1 MDEIGMKERTREP
14 GRPSVLPLRL
24 SVVSPQSII
33 DSGFRRTVE
42 PLSTPFPTFSF
53 PSSPRVW
60 NFNKISEIP
69 ILFHARDPPL
79 GETLEGRT
87 IKETRSLLLSPRD
100 PFSLIL
106 GPFRFL
112 SSPRGTRYSR
122 GHIVETD
129 VSRKGRRRGGGRQKR
144 GHSNGRAITVSLRGK
159 EKCWSGSLQSPRGGA
174 NGSCQTLIF
183 RFTRLDPRSTS
194 TLHSLACFVSG

>member
-122 GHIVETD
+122 LGTR
-129 VSRKGRRRGGGRQKR
+129 SG
-144 GHSNGRAITVSLRGK
+144 NGRLSKGWAKRWRTTEERALEWPGYYGIVTREGK
-159 EKCWSGSLQSPRGGA
+159 VLVWKSAKSAR
-174 NGSCQTLIF
+174 
-183 RFTRLDPRSTS
+183 RSKRILS
-194 TLHSLACFVSG
+194 NFDFQVHPS